1 MSSLSKTQF
10 PTDSAALKVSWID
23 KIKAGIGGKKT
34 AKDEDLWVESK
45 KCKEQIF
52 IAELETN
59 LKVCPHCD
67 YHFRLETRQ
76 RIHQLMDQESFKEYD
91 QQLTSSDPL
100 KFRDT
105 KKYKDRIKSSVK
117 KGLSN
122 DAVITG
128 SGTIEG
134 LPVELCVFDFSFMGG
149 SMGSVVGEKIT
160 RGIERAMENK
170 SALIIASCSGGARM
184 QEGIFSLMQM
194 VKTSAALKKLSN
206 QKIPY
211 ISLLRD
217 PTMGG
222 VSASFSM
229 LGDIIIAEPGA
240 LIVFAGPRVIE
251 QTIKQKLPDGFQRAE
266 FLLDHGLIDNV
277 VHRKDLKSTVA
288 DLLKILKNSP
298 AQKVSMQE
306 EAEKETALTTPPE
319 ILGA

>member
-1 MSSLSKTQF
+1 M
-10 PTDSAALKVSWID
+10 SWID
-23 KIKAGIGGKKT
+23 KIKAGLGGKKT
-34 AKDEDLWVESK
+34 AKDEDLWVECK

-52 IAELETN
+52 IAELEAN

-67 YHFRLETRQ
+67 YHFRLEIRQ
-76 RIHQLMDQESFKEYD
+76 RIHQLMDLESFKEYD
-91 QQLTSSDPL
+91 HQLTSSDPL

-194 VKTSAALKKLSN
+194 AKTSSALSKLSN

-211 ISLLRD
+211 ISILTD

-229 LGDIIIAEPGA
+229 LGDIILAEPGA
-240 LIVFAGPRVIE
+240 LIGFAGPRVIE

-266 FLLDHGLIDNV
+266 FLLEHGLIDNV
-277 VHRKDLKSTVA
+277 VHRKDLKSTLA
-288 DLLKILKNSP
+288 HLLKMMKNSP
-298 AQKVSMQE
+298 APEISTPE
-306 EAEKETALTTPPE
+306 EEQPVLTKPPE
-319 ILGA
+319 LLGS

>member
-1 MSSLSKTQF
+1 M
-10 PTDSAALKVSWID
+10 SWID
-23 KIKAGIGGKKT
+23 KIKAGLGGKKT
-34 AKDEDLWVESK
+34 AKDEDLWVECK

-76 RIHQLMDQESFKEYD
+76 RIYQLMDQESFKEYD

-105 KKYKDRIKSSVK
+105 KKYKDRIKSSIK

-128 SGTIEG
+128 SGNIER

-194 VKTSAALKKLSN
+194 AKTSAALKKLSN

-211 ISLLRD
+211 ISILTD

-229 LGDIIIAEPGA
+229 LGDIILAEPGA
-240 LIVFAGPRVIE
+240 LIGFAGPRVIE

-277 VHRKDLKSTVA
+277 VHRKDLKSTLA
-288 DLLKILKNSP
+288 DLLKILKNSTAP
-298 AQKVSMQE
+298 KISPQE
-306 EAEKETALTTPPE
+306 EAVLTTPPE
-319 ILGA
+319 LLGA

>member
-1 MSSLSKTQF
+1 M
-10 PTDSAALKVSWID
+10 SWID
-23 KIKAGIGGKKT
+23 KIKAGLGGKKT
-34 AKDEDLWVESK
+34 AKDEDLWVECK

-52 IAELETN
+52 IAELEAN

-194 VKTSAALKKLSN
+194 AKTSAALKKLSN

-211 ISLLRD
+211 ISLLTD

-229 LGDIIIAEPGA
+229 LGDIILAEPGA
-240 LIVFAGPRVIE
+240 LIGFAGPRVIE

-277 VHRKDLKSTVA
+277 VHRKKLKSTIA
-288 DLLKILKNSP
+288 KLLKMLKNSP
-298 AQKVSMQE
+298 SKNISTPKE
-306 EAEKETALTTPPE
+306 ETVLTNPPE
-319 ILGA
+319 LLGA

>member
-1 MSSLSKTQF
+1 M
-10 PTDSAALKVSWID
+10 SWID
-23 KIKAGIGGKKT
+23 KIKAGLGRKKT
-34 AKDEDLWVESK
+34 AKDEDLWVECK

-52 IAELETN
+52 IAELEAN

-194 VKTSAALKKLSN
+194 AKTSAALKKLSN

-211 ISLLRD
+211 ISLLTD

-222 VSASFSM
+222 VSASVSM
-229 LGDIIIAEPGA
+229 LGDIILAEPGA
-240 LIVFAGPRVIE
+240 LIGFAGPRVIE

-277 VHRKDLKSTVA
+277 VNRKDLKSTLA

-298 AQKVSMQE
+298 APKISMQE
-306 EAEKETALTTPPE
+306 EETVLTNPPE
-319 ILGA
+319 LLGA